1 MTNYV
6 GSDVIRLIGI
16 NHPDEIESDNHYETG
31 TITAKLGNKVRIR
44 WIDRYHVKDS
54 ISFEFLTNLSRLD
67 KDTMYVKPVE
77 TDITDIVTT
86 SATSDNSDIT
96 NITDIL
102 PVARET
108 YIQDKAL
115 ENELEAAKQDEA
127 DMNDNTGNPD
137 NKDVPVI
144 TPKSSRKPRTAASQ
158 ASQAK
163 VA

>member
-6 GSDVIRLIGI
+6 GADVIRLIGV

-86 SATSDNSDIT
+86 SDNSDDSFAPG
-96 NITDIL
+96 NSGNQHAS
-102 PVARET
+102 VE
-108 YIQDKAL
+108 AL
-115 ENELEAAKQDEA
+115 ESALSAGMQAESDE
-127 DMNDNTGNPD
+127 NDNS
-137 NKDVPVI
+137 DVPGH
-144 TPKSSRKPRTAASQ
+144 TDNDPKPVESAQKPRTRRSTVKAA
-158 ASQAK
+158 
-163 VA
+163 

>member
-86 SATSDNSDIT
+86 LATSDIVP
-96 NITDIL
+96 ITDIL
-102 PVARET
+102 PQARET

-115 ENELEAAKQDEA
+115 ENELEAGKQDEP